1 MTGCPEGNRG
11 IEAFGNDG
19 LLEVGEKLLRSA
31 LRRIDSERLK
41 RYPAVPTQLFL
52 EFRWRSLKIMK
63 CVLSVLVSFLATQA
77 VAMAW
82 AQSQSIMMGYSGAGI
97 STDLRRV
104 IEKEKLWDKY
114 GVNVKAIYFN
124 SGGVLTQAMAG
135 GNINLSDS
143 DVPAMLNLSVSGVM
157 DLKTISVT
165 FNRLE
170 HIFVARKNI
179 ARPEDLR
186 GKRVAVSRIGSASD
200 IVTRIV
206 IRQWKI
212 APEKEVPILQSGN
225 TPTRMTALVAGH
237 VDAALISPDNIAKI
251 LATGCCRVLVDLSE
265 LPLDYAR
272 FGGTVPTSM
281 IKTQRET
288 LRGYLLATI
297 EGIYFFKTRPK
308 LVYSVFEEEGIK
320 EPAVQK
326 DLHERLAKSLREY
339 PVPEANGIQGALDSL
354 THPNARTTK
363 PASLMDTSI
372 IEEIK
377 KSGFI
382 DKLYGRPPKN

>member
-1 MTGCPEGNRG
+1 MLMPRV
-11 IEAFGNDG
+11 D
-19 LLEVGEKLLRSA
+19 R
-31 LRRIDSERLK
+31 
-41 RYPAVPTQLFL
+41 
-52 EFRWRSLKIMK
+52 
-63 CVLSVLVSFLATQA
+63 VL
-77 VAMAW
+77 
-82 AQSQSIMMGYSGAGI
+82 AQSNSIIMGYSGAGI

-124 SGGVLTQAMAG
+124 SGSVLTQAIAG

-143 DVPAMLNLSVSGVM
+143 DVPAMLGLSVSGIM
-157 DLKTISVT
+157 DLKVISVT

-170 HIFVARKNI
+170 HIFVTRKDI
-179 ARPEDLR
+179 ARPEELR

-200 IVTRIV
+200 IVTRMV

-212 APEKEVPILQSGN
+212 DPEKEVTILQSGN

-251 LATGCCRVLVDLSE
+251 LATGCCRVLIDLSE

-272 FGGTVPTSM
+272 FGGTVPMSM

-288 LRGYLLATI
+288 LRRYLQATI
-297 EGIYFFKTRPK
+297 EGIYLFKTRPK
-308 LVYSVFEEEGIK
+308 LVYSIFEEEGIK
-320 EPAVQK
+320 EPTVQR
-326 DLHERLAKSLREY
+326 DLYERLAKSLREY

-363 PASLMDTSI
+363 PANLMDTSI
-372 IEEIK
+372 IEEIR

-382 DKLYGRPPKN
+382 DKLYGRAPKN

>member
-1 MTGCPEGNRG
+1 
-11 IEAFGNDG
+11 
-19 LLEVGEKLLRSA
+19 
-31 LRRIDSERLK
+31 
-41 RYPAVPTQLFL
+41 
-52 EFRWRSLKIMK
+52 MK
-63 CVLSVLVSFLATQA
+63 CVLSVLVSFLTTQA

-200 IVTRIV
+200 IVTRMV

-212 APEKEVPILQSGN
+212 DPEKEVTILQSGN

-281 IKTQRET
+281 IKTQRDT

>member
-1 MTGCPEGNRG
+1 MKFVLS
-11 IEAFGNDG
+11 I
-19 LLEVGEKLLRSA
+19 
-31 LRRIDSERLK
+31 
-41 RYPAVPTQLFL
+41 LFL
-52 EFRWRSLKIMK
+52 
-63 CVLSVLVSFLATQA
+63 
-77 VAMAW
+77 VAWVISPAPV
-82 AQSQSIMMGYSGAGI
+82 QSQSIMMGYSGAGI

-124 SGGVLTQAMAG
+124 SGSVLTQAMAG

-200 IVTRIV
+200 IVTRMV

-212 APEKEVPILQSGN
+212 DPEKEVTILQSGN

-237 VDAALISPDNIAKI
+237 VDAALISPDSIAKI

-281 IKTQRET
+281 VKTQRET
-288 LRGYLLATI
+288 LRGYLQATI

-308 LVYSVFEEEGIK
+308 LVYSIFEEEGIK

-339 PVPEANGIQGALDSL
+339 PIPEANGIQGALDSL
-354 THPNARTTK
+354 THPNSRTTK
-363 PASLMDTSI
+363 PVSLMDTSI